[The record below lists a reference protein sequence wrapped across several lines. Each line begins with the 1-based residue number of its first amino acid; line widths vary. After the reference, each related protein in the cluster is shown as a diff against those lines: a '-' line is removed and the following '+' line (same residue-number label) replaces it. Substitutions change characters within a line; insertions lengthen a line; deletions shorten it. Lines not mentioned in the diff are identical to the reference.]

1 MVRMATNRSIN
12 KFKCRACKA
21 KGTAELSET
30 DHPYNTE
37 THIND
42 VTAGFL
48 VSNALYPDTADV
60 YCVACD
66 EMAKRI
72 S

>member
-1 MVRMATNRSIN
+1 MATYRNII

-30 DHPYNTE
+30 DHSYNTD

-42 VTAGFL
+42 VTAGFR

-66 EMAKRI
+66 EKAKRI
-72 S
+72 D